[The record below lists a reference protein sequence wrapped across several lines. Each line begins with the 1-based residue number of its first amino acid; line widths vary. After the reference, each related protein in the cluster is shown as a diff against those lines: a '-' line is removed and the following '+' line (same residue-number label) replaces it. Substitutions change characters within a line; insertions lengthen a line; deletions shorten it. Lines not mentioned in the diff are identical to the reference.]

1 MAQHDTETSTRSA
14 HRLRHFGPLLVILLV
29 VGIFL
34 AWNFLVG
41 HDVVTTDNAYVH
53 GNVVVVTPQVTGT
66 VISIHAEETARVE
79 AGQMLIRLDT
89 TDSSNQLRHQSA
101 RLARVIRETSAMY
114 PEAERLRS
122 TIMTQESAVERAKTE
137 LMHAEEKLRRREA
150 LKAGGMVAQEQLQEA
165 RVEFD
170 RARSAVAAAQSSEKT
185 ARDGLDVQLAL
196 TAGVT
201 IQQHPLVEEA
211 ASDMREA
218 WLAVKRAEIRAPLSG
233 HVAQRSVQ
241 IGQRV
246 APGANLMSVVDLT
259 TLWVEAN
266 FKETQLGQ
274 IRVGQPAT
282 LTADIY
288 GSSVT
293 YRGRVTGLGIGTGA
307 AFALLPPQNATG
319 NWIKILQRVPV
330 RIALDP
336 RELAGHPLRLGLSM
350 RVSVDTSD
358 RSGPMLS
365 PAAPPAAI
373 LETRVFGELESAALE
388 AIRRVIETHLRT
400 GTGAK
405 AKPRSDGKGARP

>member
-1 MAQHDTETSTRSA
+1 MAELETGTATRSA
-14 HRLRHFGPLLVILLV
+14 HRLHHFWPLLVILLL
-29 VGIFL
+29 VGLFL
-34 AWNFLVG
+34 AWSLLVG
-41 HDVVTTDNAYVH
+41 RDVVTTDNAYVR
-53 GNVVVVTPQVTGT
+53 GNVVVVTPQAAGT

-79 AGQMLIRLDT
+79 AGQILIRLDT
-89 TDSSNQLRHQSA
+89 TDSSNQLRRQSA
-101 RLARVIRETSAMY
+101 RLARVIREASAMY

-122 TIMTQESAVERAKTE
+122 TITTQESAVERAKTE
-137 LMHAEEKLRRREA
+137 LVHAEAKLRRREA
-150 LKAGGMVAQEQLQEA
+150 LIAGGMVAQEQLQEA
-165 RVEFD
+165 KAEFD
-170 RARSAVAAAQSSEKT
+170 RARSALTSAQSSEKT

-196 TAGVT
+196 TSGVT
-201 IQQHPLVEEA
+201 IQQHPLIEEA

-246 APGANLMSVVDLT
+246 AAGANLMSVVDLT

-266 FKETQLGQ
+266 FKETQLGH
-274 IRVGQPAT
+274 IRVGQAAT
-282 LTADIY
+282 LTADVY
-288 GSSVT
+288 GDSVP
-293 YRGRVTGLGIGTGA
+293 YRGRVIGLGIGTGA

-336 RELAGHPLRLGLSM
+336 RELAQQPLRLGLSM

-365 PAAPPAAI
+365 PAAAPAAM
-373 LETRVFGELESAALE
+373 LETRVFRELESGAHE
-388 AIRRVIETHLRT
+388 AVQRVIETHLRT
-400 GTGAK
+400 GAGAK
-405 AKPRSDGKGARP
+405 ARPRTEGQGARP